1 MHDFLRLVRLLVV
14 AALVLGPSG
23 CGDTDRGAARTS
35 SGGASGVPAAG
46 LPAGWQ
52 GGDIGA
58 VGQAGSSTASGG
70 TFTVAGSGADIWD
83 AVDAFHFVHR
93 PLVGDGELTARVVG
107 LDPTDAWAKAGVMI
121 RETLAA
127 DSRFAMT
134 IVTPSNG
141 TTLQYRTQTGGGCSL
156 QGGPAH
162 GAPYWV
168 KIVRSGELF
177 TGSASADGAT
187 WTTIGT
193 VTISMG
199 VSVHIGL
206 CVTAHNNSAK
216 ASATFDSVTLGSAPG
231 GGAISIS
238 TPVSRIV
245 YQRNNS
251 NQAFVPLRGTCS
263 GDVTAVEARAV
274 ARAAGQ
280 GTTTGWTL
288 IDAAPSGGAFRGSLT
303 VQGGWYS
310 VEVRGLSG
318 GTPVATATVD
328 RVGVG
333 EVFVVVGHSVAAGGS
348 INLEGSTDER
358 AVTIP
363 DNRTTD
369 QHNLY
374 NDTAAP
380 QYLPPV
386 AFAQYSNGV
395 VPAPFG
401 GGTYFWAK
409 FAQTVAQ
416 NQNVPVI
423 LYNAAFGG
431 TSLEHWHLSAL
442 GLPFSHSFVKS
453 SIRMPY
459 INLYNTLKYY
469 INHTGIRGVL
479 ADQGA
484 NDWPNPD
491 SNQVFEYY
499 KTWVNQARAD
509 LGYGSLAIV
518 VNRHTPAGNA
528 GIRQAQ
534 QRMVNE
540 VPNCFNGPDYDT
552 LAPADRYDGIHLS
565 EQGCWAAA
573 QKWADALNGG
583 FFSLSQPYLPSF
595 P

>member
-1 MHDFLRLVRLLVV
+1 VHNTHRLVRLLVV
-14 AALVLGPSG
+14 AVLTLGPAGCTKSKSG
-23 CGDTDRGAARTS
+23 STPFTAP
-35 SGGASGVPAAG
+35 PAAG
-46 LPAGWQ
+46 LPAGWE

-58 VGQAGSSTASGG
+58 VGQTGSSTSSGG
-70 TFTVAGSGADIWD
+70 TFTIAGSGTDIWD
-83 AVDAFHFVHR
+83 AADGFHFVRR
-93 PLVGDGELTARVVG
+93 PLVGDGELVARVVS

-127 DSRFAMT
+127 DSRFAMSV
-134 IVTPSNG
+134 VTPSNG
-141 TTLQYRTQTGGGCSL
+141 TTLQYRTSPGGGCSL
-156 QGGPAH
+156 QWGPAH

-168 KIVRSGELF
+168 KISRSGDVF
-177 TGSASADGAT
+177 TGAASGDGMT
-187 WTTIGT
+187 WTTIGS
-193 VTISMG
+193 VTIPMG
-199 VSVHIGL
+199 ASVHIGL
-206 CVTAHNNSAK
+206 CVTAHNNAAK
-216 ASATFDSVTLGSAPG
+216 ASATFDSVTLGSAPFG
-231 GGAISIS
+231 GSISIS

-251 NQAFVPLRGTCS
+251 NQAFVPLRGSCS
-263 GDVTAVEARAV
+263 GGVTAVEARAV

-288 IDAAPSGGAFRGSLT
+288 VDSAPSGGTYRGSLT

-310 VEVRGLSG
+310 LEVRALSG
-318 GTPVATATVD
+318 GTPVAEASVD

-333 EVFVVVGHSVAAGGS
+333 EVFVAVGHSVAQGGD
-348 INLEGSTDER
+348 INIEGSTDER
-358 AVTIP
+358 GITIP
-363 DNRTTD
+363 DNRTAAE
-369 QHNLY
+369 HNLY

-386 AFAQYSNGV
+386 VFGQYSNGV
-395 VPAPFG
+395 APAPFG

-409 FAQTVAQ
+409 FSQYVAQT
-416 NQNVPVI
+416 QNVPVV

-469 INHTGIRGVL
+469 INHTGIRAVL
-479 ADQGA
+479 SDQGA

-518 VNRHTPAGNA
+518 VNRHTPGGNA

-573 QKWADALNGG
+573 QKWADAVNGS
-583 FFSLSQPYLPSF
+583 FFSASQPYLPSF

>member
-1 MHDFLRLVRLLVV
+1 
-14 AALVLGPSG
+14 
-23 CGDTDRGAARTS
+23 
-35 SGGASGVPAAG
+35 
-46 LPAGWQ
+46 
-52 GGDIGA
+52 
-58 VGQAGSSTASGG
+58 
-70 TFTVAGSGADIWD
+70 
-83 AVDAFHFVHR
+83 
-93 PLVGDGELTARVVG
+93 
-107 LDPTDAWAKAGVMI
+107 
-121 RETLAA
+121 
-127 DSRFAMT
+127 MT

-141 TTLQYRTQTGGGCSL
+141 TSLQYRTQTGGGCSM
-156 QGGPAH
+156 QWGPPS
-162 GAPYWV
+162 GAPFWV
-168 KIVRSGELF
+168 KIVRSGDTF
-177 TGSASADGAT
+177 TGSASADGVG
-187 WTTIGT
+187 WTTIGSA
-193 VTISMG
+193 TISMG
-199 VSVHIGL
+199 ATVHIGL

-216 ASATFDSVTLGSAPG
+216 TTATIDSVTLGSAPG
-231 GGAISIS
+231 GGGISIT

-251 NQAFVPLRGTCS
+251 NQAFVPIRGNCS
-263 GDVTAVEARAV
+263 GVTAVEARAV

-288 IDAAPSGGAFRGSLT
+288 IDGAPAGGTYRGSLT

-310 VEVRGLSG
+310 LEVRGLSG
-318 GTPVATATVD
+318 GTPVASATLD
-328 RVGVG
+328 RFGVG

-348 INLEGSTDER
+348 INIEGSTDER
-358 AVTIP
+358 GNTIP

-369 QHNLY
+369 QHNQY

-386 AFAQYSNGV
+386 AFGQYSNGV

-409 FAQTVAQ
+409 FAQHVVQ
-416 NQNVPVI
+416 SQNVPVI

-431 TSLEHWHLSAL
+431 TSLEHWHKSAL
-442 GLPFSHSFVKS
+442 GLPFDHSFVKS

-469 INHTGIRGVL
+469 INHTGIRAVL

-484 NDWPNPD
+484 NDWPNND

-518 VNRHTPAGNA
+518 VNRHTPGGNA

-534 QRMVNE
+534 QRMVSE
-540 VPNCFNGPDYDT
+540 VAHCFNGPDYDT

-565 EQGCWAAA
+565 DQGCWAAA
-573 QKWADALNGG
+573 QKWADAVNGGG
-583 FFSLSQPYLPSF
+583 FFGSSQPYLPSF